1 MHWRKCGSYF
11 YFFAE
16 MQEILP
22 TILVSGAA
30 GFIGSHLCKALVK
43 GGYRVIGVDD
53 LSKGDMYRLE
63 EIYSVKNFSLIQGKI
78 EEIGDFG
85 LPQLDCMVHLA
96 SSKIPRYSSGW
107 EVINVN
113 LKSNSAVLD
122 YCIQNN
128 IRLLFASTSDVY
140 GKNPNPPFS
149 ELHDCVLGSPDNKRW
164 VYAASKLH
172 MEHALF
178 SAGRQLGLRFQIMR
192 FFGCYGPDMAN
203 GWWGGPQS
211 VFIEQALKG
220 KPYEIHGDGTQVRS
234 YVFIDDLVDAVVRLV
249 KNTQLESGIWN
260 ICDGPDA
267 AISVLELAK
276 LIQEIVHP
284 GNPAQLEFIPYS
296 SFGNYEDVLFRSG
309 TAEKAERLLGWKAG
323 TSLSEGLIKTI
334 NAMRRV

>member
-78 EEIGDFG
+78 EEIGDFR

-178 SAGRQLGLRFQIMR
+178 SAGRQFGLRFQIMR

-234 YVFIDDLVDAVVRLV
+234 YVYIDDLVDAVVRLV

-284 GNPAQLEFIPYS
+284 GNPAQLEFIPYV